1 MRAAAQV
8 ALVTGASGGIGQA
21 IVALLAS
28 RGMRVAAHHRSGSA
42 AIDAI
47 AREAAA
53 TGGEVRA
60 FKADLAAPGA
70 ADALVRDVVAAMGRL
85 DVLVNNAGAVVGDSD
100 LLDLAEDEFDRT
112 IALNLRAP
120 LFASRAAF
128 RVMKQAGGGRI
139 INISSVA
146 AKYGG
151 SARSIHYGAAKAG
164 LEAVATTMARV
175 GAPHN
180 VLVNT
185 VRPGVIDTPFH
196 DKFRKDLDA
205 RTKLIPLG
213 RRGQPAD
220 VAAMV
225 AFLASSEAAFI
236 TGQVFSVTG
245 GE

>member
-1 MRAAAQV
+1 MSQV

-21 IVALLAS
+21 IVSLLAG
-28 RGMRVAAHHRSGSA
+28 RGMRVAAHYRQGA
-42 AIDAI
+42 DAVDRLV
-47 AREAAA
+47 RERPAEA
-53 TGGEVRA
+53 GEVRA
-60 FKADLAAPGA
+60 FRADLSGAGA
-70 ADALVRDVVAAMGRL
+70 ADALVDDVVRTMGRI
-85 DVLVNNAGAVVGDSD
+85 DCVVNNAGAVVGVADV
-100 LLDLAEDEFDRT
+100 LDLTEAEFDAT

-120 LFASRAAF
+120 LFVSRAAF
-128 RVMKQAGGGRI
+128 RVMREAGGGRI
-139 INISSVA
+139 VNISSVA

-164 LEAVATTMARV
+164 LEAVAATLARI
-175 GAPHN
+175 GAPFN

-225 AFLASSEAAFI
+225 AFLLSDEAGFI
-236 TGQVFSVTG
+236 TGQVFSVSG

>member
-1 MRAAAQV
+1 MSQV

-21 IVALLAS
+21 IVSSLAG
-28 RGMRVAAHHRSGSA
+28 RGMRVAAHYRQGA
-42 AIDAI
+42 DAVDRLV
-47 AREAAA
+47 RERPAEA
-53 TGGEVRA
+53 GEVRA
-60 FKADLAAPGA
+60 FRADLSGAGA
-70 ADALVRDVVAAMGRL
+70 ADALVDDVVRTMGRI
-85 DVLVNNAGAVVGDSD
+85 DCVVNNAGAVVGVADV
-100 LLDLAEDEFDRT
+100 LDLTEAEFDAT

-120 LFASRAAF
+120 LFVSRAAF
-128 RVMKQAGGGRI
+128 RVMREAGGGRI
-139 INISSVA
+139 VNISSVA

-164 LEAVATTMARV
+164 LEAVAATLARI
-175 GAPHN
+175 GAPFN

-225 AFLASSEAAFI
+225 AFLLSDEAGFI
-236 TGQVFSVTG
+236 TGQVFSVSG

>member
-1 MRAAAQV
+1 
-8 ALVTGASGGIGQA
+8 
-21 IVALLAS
+21 
-28 RGMRVAAHHRSGSA
+28 
-42 AIDAI
+42 
-47 AREAAA
+47 
-53 TGGEVRA
+53 
-60 FKADLAAPGA
+60 
-70 ADALVRDVVAAMGRL
+70 
-85 DVLVNNAGAVVGDSD
+85 
-100 LLDLAEDEFDRT
+100 
-112 IALNLRAP
+112 
-120 LFASRAAF
+120 
-128 RVMKQAGGGRI
+128 
-139 INISSVA
+139 VA